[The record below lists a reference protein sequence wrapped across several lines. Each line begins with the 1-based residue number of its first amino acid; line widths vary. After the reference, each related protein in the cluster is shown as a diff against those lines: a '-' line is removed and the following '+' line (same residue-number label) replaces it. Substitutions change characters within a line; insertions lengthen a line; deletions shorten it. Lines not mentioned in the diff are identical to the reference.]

1 MNSTLPIARAPRLLE
16 YTAATVVF
24 FLMLF
29 GPKTIVGNLDLLGTT
44 CVLAMFVWS
53 KYLPVVL
60 QSWAFWLTLVS
71 SAYIVAVLSIYRVS
85 DHWWLMK
92 APRMI
97 INYVGVFVMV
107 FWALRRFGRARVL
120 RMFHNA
126 VLLHAL
132 VVIGIALIPPFGT
145 AVAAFSGGV
154 TKSTFQI
161 SGLTRGLA
169 LTSIVMMFP
178 FVTYTLFAMLEDYRE
193 RYIYIKLVLILWAT
207 LYMGRTGF
215 YLCLGTALAVILVL
229 ALRRLKNIKI
239 VLIVGSFLAVASN
252 LLVSHVRDPDVSLL
266 GLIPGFSSLALPV
279 AHMFEPLFRFIQDD
293 ALTASTI
300 EQILEMPIVYHNDTL
315 AEKVFGAGLYG
326 RGDEDT
332 HLSTDVAYLHMF
344 SAFGFLGLTIFIA
357 THFGAL
363 LQNLALWRTPVF
375 WSALLISVFIII
387 ANFKETALFTRH
399 LFTVQI
405 LFVTWL
411 THEHLVRRAANAKLA
426 ADASFPSTAQSFKQ

>member
-1 MNSTLPIARAPRLLE
+1 MNPTIPIVRGPRLVE

-24 FLMLF
+24 FMMLF
-29 GPKTIVGNLDLLGTT
+29 GPKTIVGNLDLLGGT
-44 CVLAMFVWS
+44 CVLAMFVWG

-71 SAYIVAVLSIYRVS
+71 SAYIVAVLLINLVS
-85 DHWWLMK
+85 DQWWLLK

-107 FWALRRFGRARVL
+107 LWALRRFGRARVL

-145 AVAAFSGGV
+145 AVAAFAGGV
-154 TKSTFQI
+154 TKSSFQI

-178 FVTYTLFAMLEDYRE
+178 FVTYPLFAMLEGYRE
-193 RYIYIKLVLILWAT
+193 RYIYLKLALILWAT

-215 YLCLGTALAVILVL
+215 YLCLGAALAVILVL
-229 ALRRLKNIKI
+229 ALCRLKNVKI
-239 VLIVGSFLAVASN
+239 ALIGGTFLAVASS
-252 LLVSHVRDPDVSLL
+252 LLVSYVRDPDASLL
-266 GLIPGFSSLALPV
+266 GGMPGFSSVALPV
-279 AHMFEPLFRFIQDD
+279 AHMFEPLFRFVQDGV
-293 ALTASTI
+293 LTAGTV
-300 EQILEMPIVYHNDTL
+300 EQIREMPIVYHNNTL
-315 AEKVFGAGLYG
+315 AEKVFGTGLYG
-326 RGDEDT
+326 RGDEYT

-344 SAFGFLGLTIFIA
+344 SAFGFLGLAIFVA
-357 THFGAL
+357 AHFGPM
-363 LQNLALWRTPVF
+363 LQYLALWRTPVF
-375 WSALLISVFIII
+375 WSALLISVLILI

-411 THEHLVRRAANAKLA
+411 THDDLVRRAGKAKIA
-426 ADASFPSTAQSFKQ
+426 ADASFSSTTASFQL